1 MTELV
6 GIPFSPWSE
15 KARWALEVRRVPY
28 RKVTYSPLLG
38 EIALRRRMG
47 KWSGRVSV
55 PVLFDDDGKPIADS
69 LAIAQWADA
78 RGEGESLFPA
88 DLLPEVLRFA
98 ALSEKALDAGRALSL
113 PRMLDDNEALLE
125 MVPKNLRKL
134 PGSVA
139 IAAFGVRRT
148 LRKYRTGAELP
159 ASQRETDLTS
169 ALDELRAAVRDR
181 GTSDA
186 PATVLDRF
194 TFADIAMTQVVAFV
208 EPPPFGL
215 RLGVASRRS
224 FTHAAL
230 KERYADL
237 IAWRDAVYE
246 KYRPRD

>member
-1 MTELV
+1 
-6 GIPFSPWSE
+6 
-15 KARWALEVRRVPY
+15 
-28 RKVTYSPLLG
+28 
-38 EIALRRRMG
+38 
-47 KWSGRVSV
+47 VSV
-55 PVLFDDDGKPIADS
+55 PVLFDDDGRAIPDS
-69 LAIAQWADA
+69 LAIAQWADT
-78 RGEGESLFPA
+78 RGEGDSLFPA

-98 ALSEKALDAGRALSL
+98 ELSEKALAAGRALSL
-113 PRMLDDNEALLE
+113 PRMLEDNEALLE

-148 LRKYRTGAELP
+148 LKKYRATTSGAGLT
-159 ASQRETDLTS
+159 QCETDLTR
-169 ALDELRAAVRDR
+169 ALDELRAAVKDR

-186 PATVLDRF
+186 PATVLARF

-224 FTHAAL
+224 FTHPTL

-246 KYRPRD
+246 RYRPRE